1 MPAKHPYPPRPLKR
15 VEIFTDGACAGN
27 PGPGGWCA
35 ILRFNTVE
43 KEISGF
49 EKLTT
54 NNQMEMRAVIEGL
67 RMLKQ
72 PCHVVVYTDSQ
83 YLHKGFTLWM
93 DKWKLNGW
101 RTAGKEPVKN
111 RELWQALDELA
122 GRHKIEW
129 VWVRGHAGHPENER
143 CDQLARE
150 QIARNTQI
158 FR

>member
-1 MPAKHPYPPRPLKR
+1 
-15 VEIFTDGACAGN
+15 VN

-54 NNQMEMRAVIEGL
+54 NNQMEMTAAIEGL
-67 RMLKQ
+67 RMLKE

-93 DKWKLNGW
+93 NKWKLNGW
-101 RTAGKEPVKN
+101 KTAGKEPVKN
-111 RELWQALDELA
+111 RELWQALDELS

-150 QIARNTQI
+150 QIIKNTGTL
-158 FR
+158 R